1 MNCAACDRHL
11 SAYIDDELTNDTRL
25 EIEAHLDECERCR
38 GEFESH
44 QAAWEAAQ
52 LARPGRAPEG
62 LWDAVVDGLEQD
74 AGGATSLD
82 DLALMLRGL
91 AGEVQD
97 LRREMGALR
106 RALETGETAPAEE
119 REEDEDI
126 QVRMQRFPAGLPA
139 SRQRP
144 GSIEQLRRTS

>member
-1 MNCAACDRHL
+1 MNCAACERHL
-11 SAYIDDELTNDTRL
+11 SAYIDDELTNDARL
-25 EIEAHLDECERCR
+25 EIEAHLDECEGCR
-38 GEFESH
+38 REFESH

-52 LARPGRAPEG
+52 LARPGRTPEG
-62 LWDAVVDGLEQD
+62 LWDAVAAGLEQD
-74 AGGATSLD
+74 TGGGASLE

-97 LRREMGALR
+97 LRREVGALR
-106 RALETGETAPAEE
+106 RALETEELAEE

-139 SRQRP
+139 SRQRS